1 MVPLPLFVILVIIF
15 RFKFGCW
22 AFSAGLLCNSFIID
36 MFGLHPLFSW
46 LHHITLKEKRVFWK
60 SDVGDILLIRGKF
73 YVESF

>member
-22 AFSAGLLCNSFIID
+22 AFSVGLLCNSFIID

-46 LHHITLKEKRVFWK
+46 LHHIINY
-60 SDVGDILLIRGKF
+60 DVM
-73 YVESF
+73 